1 MNDVFR
7 RLGSALGDRYHL
19 EREIGAGGMATVYLA
34 RDIRHRRS
42 VALKV
47 VRPDLGGPLGLERFL
62 REIELAAR
70 LQHPHILPVFD
81 SGVIEIGAAAPVPY
95 FVMPYVEGE
104 NLRHRLHREGRL
116 PPEDA
121 VSIAGEVAD
130 ALTHAHARGIIHRDI
145 KPENILLSGGHAV
158 VADFGVAKAIESG
171 VAARDADGGPWNL
184 TAFGFAVGTPHYM
197 SPEQATGRDAVD
209 ARADQYSLACVLY
222 EMLTGRPP
230 FTGGTA
236 QSVIAQAMTAP
247 RPRPSR
253 AASGVSPALDSVVV
267 QAMAADPGSRYPDM
281 GAFAKAL
288 RAPRTHAQAGSGRW
302 PWVMGAVAL
311 AAAGALVWIMV
322 RGSSPTALEPSETVA
337 VLPFSASGPGIEFLG
352 EGMVDLLAT
361 NFDGVG
367 GIRTVDPR
375 VAVRHWEV
383 ARTTSGDRLS
393 HALRVGRELGAGS
406 VVMGSAVSAGTRV
419 RLAADVYSTSGT
431 SLGREQVEGPA
442 DSVLALVD
450 RLSLALLRDVWRS
463 RDPIP
468 SLDLASLT
476 TDSLAALRAFLQ
488 GEQYYRRLAFD
499 SALVEYTH
507 ATVVDSTFALAHLRR
522 AVAMGWDGVFGSAD
536 AQTAVDAGWRFA
548 SRLPPRDRRVL
559 QVHRLFQRGKPS
571 SLDTARA
578 FLRDY
583 PNDLD
588 GWFLLGE
595 TSLHT
600 QEFTGASPDSVI
612 AAFDSVLRRDSALVP
627 AVIHPLETS
636 MRLDDRPGYKR
647 YLRIFERAAPRD
659 QIAATHVAAG
669 MLWGPMPSDSAIAD
683 AMEHYSGPLRAAFF
697 AVYDRQNATSDT
709 IAALAAKLGPRGRR
723 NDPHQVEM
731 LGLGA
736 DILAGLGR
744 LAEARLLID
753 SLALVDRQESGR
765 ALKWPVMLGMTPGP
779 AVSAKIDSAV
789 RALPPGSEAD
799 YMRTVAALSRGE
811 VEQVRRRAKED
822 SSGGLYPGLL
832 AAAHGWADVLA
843 GDTTAGLRQM
853 REGLEE
859 AATPRTHGTTAFL
872 RFQYAVALSANEAT
886 RAEGIRRLR
895 YGFGMEPILLP
906 LSYLELGRAYEASGE
921 PDSAAHAYGR
931 FVRLWDKA
939 DPGLQGRVAE
949 ARDALKRITAEP
961 RR

>member
-34 RDIRHRRS
+34 RDIRHRRR
-42 VALKV
+42 VALKI
-47 VRPDLGGPLGLERFL
+47 VRPDLGSPLSLERFL

-81 SGVIEIGAAAPVPY
+81 SGVLDIGAADPVPY

-116 PPEDA
+116 SLESA

-130 ALTHAHARGIIHRDI
+130 ALAYAHGQGVIHRDI
-145 KPENILLSGGHAV
+145 KPENILLSGGHPV
-158 VADFGVAKAIESG
+158 VADFGVAKALESEQ
-171 VAARDADGGPWNL
+171 GPWNL
-184 TAFGFAVGTPHYM
+184 TGFGFAVGTPHYM

-222 EMLTGRPP
+222 EMLTGKQP
-230 FTGGTA
+230 FTGETA
-236 QSVIAQAMTAP
+236 QSIVAQAMTAP

-253 AASGVSPALDSVVV
+253 AAAGVPGTLDQVVV
-267 QAMAADPGSRYPDM
+267 KAMAAEPRGRFGDM
-281 GAFAKAL
+281 TEFASAL
-288 RAPRTHAQAGSGRW
+288 REPRAHAGPASFRWSRIAGAAALIAAVGVG
-302 PWVMGAVAL
+302 WVAMRPARAVAP
-311 AAAGALVWIMV
+311 AAA
-322 RGSSPTALEPSETVA
+322 ETIA
-337 VLPFSASGPGIEFLG
+337 VLPFSATGPGVEFLG

-375 VAVRHWEV
+375 AAVRHWQV
-383 ARTTSGDRLS
+383 AGMAPGDRLS
-393 HALRVGRELGAGS
+393 HALQVGRDLGAGS

-431 SLGREQVEGPA
+431 ALGREQVEGPA

-499 SALVEYTH
+499 SALVEYTR
-507 ATVVDSTFALAHLRR
+507 ATEVDSTFALAHLRR
-522 AVAMGWDGVFGSAD
+522 AIAMGWDGIFGSSE
-536 AQTAVDAGWRFA
+536 AQAAVDAGWRFA
-548 SRLPPRDRRVL
+548 DRLPPRDRRVL
-559 QVHRLFQRGKPS
+559 QVQRLYQRGKPAA
-571 SLDTARA
+571 LDSARA
-578 FLRDY
+578 FLGDY

-600 QEFTGASPDSVI
+600 QEFTGASPDSII

-636 MRLDDRPGYKR
+636 MRLDDRVRYNR
-647 YLRIFERAAPRD
+647 YLPIFERAAPRD
-659 QIAATHVAAG
+659 QIEATHVAAA
-669 MLWGPMPSDSAIAD
+669 MLWGPMPPDSAIAA
-683 AMEHYSGPLRAAFF
+683 AMENYSGPLRAAFY
-697 AVYDRQNATSDT
+697 AAYGRESATSDT
-709 IAALAAKLGPRGRR
+709 IAALAAKLRPHGRR
-723 NDPHQVEM
+723 TGPHEVAM

-744 LAEARLLID
+744 LSEARLLAD
-753 SLALVDRQESGR
+753 SLAAIAPQESGR
-765 ALKWPVMLGMTPGP
+765 ALKWPVVLGATPGP
-779 AVSAKIDSAV
+779 AVSARIDSALRV
-789 RALPPGSEAD
+789 LPPGPEAD
-799 YMRTVAALSRGE
+799 YARTIVALSRGQVAE
-811 VEQVRRRAKED
+811 VRRRAKDD
-822 SSGGLYPGLL
+822 STTGLYPGLL
-832 AAAHGWADVLA
+832 AAANGWGDILA
-843 GDTTAGLRQM
+843 GDSTTGLQRMGAGL
-853 REGLEE
+853 EK
-859 AATPRTHGTTAFL
+859 AASPGTHGATAFL
-872 RFQYAVALSANEAT
+872 RFQYAIALSARADS
-886 RAEGIRRLR
+886 RAEGSRRLR
-895 YGFGMEPILLP
+895 YGFGMEPLLRP
-906 LSYLELGRAYEASGE
+906 LSYLELGRAYEAAGDR
-921 PDSAAHAYGR
+921 DSAAGAYTR
-931 FVRLWDKA
+931 FLRLWDKA
-939 DPGLQGRVAE
+939 DPGLQAKVTE
-949 ARDALKRITAEP
+949 AREGLRRLAAEP
-961 RR
+961 IP